1 MILQYPFVTEKA
13 MAALENESKLLF
25 IVDNRATK
33 PEIRRELEGS
43 FGHPISSI
51 RTINTTDGKKKAI
64 VSFEDPKAA
73 EEILSRLG
81 VM

>member
-1 MILQYPFVTEKA
+1 MILEYPFVTEKA
-13 MAALENESKLLF
+13 MAALENQSKLLF
-25 IVDNRATK
+25 VVDNRASK
-33 PEIRRELEGS
+33 PEIRRELEAS

-51 RTINTTDGKKKAI
+51 RTINTTDGRKKAI